1 MRSTTRLLLV
11 VAAMSAVSIPVAHAQ
26 FGGFGGGTG
35 SGVTSNGLPGLGG
48 GTSGFGGFSN
58 GLPGLGSVS
67 GGSGGIGSGSNGATA
82 GQPGGDNG
90 DATSDTTTTPAPA
103 PAPAPAPQ
111 ATTTDWV
118 CPDGYTPQLDDN
130 DQWVKDANGI
140 PQCVE
145 ASILDD
151 F

>member
-1 MRSTTRLLLV
+1 MRSTTRLLLA
-11 VAAMSAVSIPVAHAQ
+11 VAAISAVSIPVAHAQ

-58 GLPGLGSVS
+58 GLPGLNSLSPGGAAGTGSDS
-67 GGSGGIGSGSNGATA
+67 SGATA
-82 GQPGGDNG
+82 GQPGGDT
-90 DATSDTTTTPAPA
+90 ADTTTTPAPA

-111 ATTTDWV
+111 ATPTDWV
-118 CPDGYTPQLDDN
+118 CPDGYVPQLDDN
-130 DQWVKDANGI
+130 DNWVKDDAGI

>member
-1 MRSTTRLLLV
+1 MRSTTRLLLA
-11 VAAMSAVSIPVAHAQ
+11 VAAISAVSIPVAHAQ
-26 FGGFGGGTG
+26 FGGFGGSPGTSTS
-35 SGVTSNGLPGLGG
+35 SGGLPGLNGG
-48 GTSGFGGFSN
+48 GFGGGSPGFSNPFSN
-58 GLPGLGSVS
+58 GLPGLGALSRD
-67 GGSGGIGSGSNGATA
+67 NAANDTA
-82 GQPGGDNG
+82 
-90 DATSDTTTTPAPA
+90 DTKPA

-118 CPDGYTPQLDDN
+118 CPDGYTFQLDDN
-130 DQWVKDANGI
+130 GNWVRDDAGV

>member
-1 MRSTTRLLLV
+1 MRSTTRLLLA
-11 VAAMSAVSIPVAHAQ
+11 VAAISAVSIPVAHAQ
-26 FGGFGGGTG
+26 FGGFGGSPG
-35 SGVTSNGLPGLGG
+35 SGVTSNGLPGLGS
-48 GTSGFGGFSN
+48 GTGFSN
-58 GLPGLGSVS
+58 GLPGLNSVS
-67 GGSGGIGSGSNGATA
+67 PGGAGGTGSESNGATA
-82 GQPGGDNG
+82 GQPGGDT
-90 DATSDTTTTPAPA
+90 ADTTAPA

-118 CPDGYTPQLDDN
+118 CPDGYTFQLDDN
-130 DQWVKDANGI
+130 GNWVRDDAGV